1 MGKEK
6 KDLEF
11 DGEIALFEEKPFSG
25 FCFDYVDPIGEQH
38 HPDLAITEMFGG
50 LPEEFYSSYTVR
62 STLDVFGSEGYYK
75 NGKKDGLW
83 TYWYPEGQKSSEA
96 HYKDGVENGVTTRW
110 YQNSQ
115 QLSEKHYKDGVED
128 GVTTYWNPNGQFSSK
143 AHYKEGTK
151 LRCNR

>member
-1 MGKEK
+1 MKTNMGKEK

-25 FCFDYVDPIGEQH
+25 FCYGNVDPIGEQH
-38 HPDLAITEMFGG
+38 HENWFG
-50 LPEEFYSSYTVR
+50 FDFFFMVR

-96 HYKDGVENGVTTRW
+96 HYKDGVENGVTTCW

-115 QLSEKHYKDGVED
+115 QLSEKHYKDGS
-128 GVTTYWNPNGQFSSK
+128 GRW
-143 AHYKEGTK
+143 
-151 LRCNR
+151 C